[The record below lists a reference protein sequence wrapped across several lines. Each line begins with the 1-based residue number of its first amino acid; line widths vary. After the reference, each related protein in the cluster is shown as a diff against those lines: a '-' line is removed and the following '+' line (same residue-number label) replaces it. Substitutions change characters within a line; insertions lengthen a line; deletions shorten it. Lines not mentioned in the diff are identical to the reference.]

1 MAISKTIW
9 PGSTQLAPNPAV
21 LIGTGDG
28 KRLPWDIMTAAWA
41 GTLCSDPPMVGI
53 AVRPS
58 RFTYHQIETLK
69 AFTVNVPTAD
79 QAETVDYCGVI
90 SGRDTDKFSTR
101 GLTAV
106 PASKITAPIV
116 AECPLALECAVR
128 QRLELGSH
136 VVYIGE
142 VLAVQVTTELI
153 DDKGHLDL
161 RKANLLAYAHGHY
174 YSLGEELGHFGFSV
188 RKKAK

>member
-21 LIGTGDG
+21 LIGTGNG

-58 RFTYHQIETLK
+58 RFTYHQIETLQ

-101 GLTAV
+101 GLTALA
-106 PASKITAPIV
+106 ASKITAPVV
-116 AECPLALECAVR
+116 AECPLALECVVR

-142 VLAVQVTTELI
+142 VLAVQVTTDLI

>member
-153 DDKGHLDL
+153 DEKGHLDL

>member
-28 KRLPWDIMTAAWA
+28 KRLPWDVMTAAWA

-101 GLTAV
+101 GLTAL
-106 PASKITAPIV
+106 PASKITAPVV

-142 VLAVQVTTELI
+142 VLAVQVTTDLI

-161 RKANLLAYAHGHY
+161 QKANLLAYAHGHY
-174 YSLGEELGHFGFSV
+174 YSLGKELGHFGFSV